1 MIIRQLTILFLISFF
16 SEIIS
21 SFLPFTFPTSLM
33 AMVILF
39 ILLATKI
46 LNIKKI
52 ETVGTFLQN
61 HIAIF
66 FIPPAISLMDE
77 FETIKDKLFPILFI
91 SFVSFLLTFLATAY
105 TVKLVIKIQ
114 ERIQKNGTNIK

>member
-46 LNIKKI
+46 LNIKK
-52 ETVGTFLQN
+52 LKQ
-61 HIAIF
+61 
-66 FIPPAISLMDE
+66 
-77 FETIKDKLFPILFI
+77 
-91 SFVSFLLTFLATAY
+91 
-105 TVKLVIKIQ
+105 
-114 ERIQKNGTNIK
+114 

>member
-1 MIIRQLTILFLISFF
+1 MIIRQLTILFSISFL

-21 SFLPFTFPTSLM
+21 KFLPFTFPSSLM

-39 ILLATKI
+39 ILLATKL
-46 LNIKKI
+46 LNINSI
-52 ETVGTFLQN
+52 QNVGTFLQN

-77 FETIKDKLFPILFI
+77 FSYIKDKLIIILIISFI
-91 SFVSFLLTFLATAY
+91 SFLITFLSTAY

-114 ERIQKNGTNIK
+114 ERFKKK

>member
-1 MIIRQLTILFLISFF
+1 
-16 SEIIS
+16 
-21 SFLPFTFPTSLM
+21 
-33 AMVILF
+33 
-39 ILLATKI
+39 
-46 LNIKKI
+46 
-52 ETVGTFLQN
+52 
-61 HIAIF
+61 
-66 FIPPAISLMDE
+66 MDE